1 MVLTAVVL
9 SNLSVATYAAE
20 KQRFCIDILPISSK
34 NARYYS
40 GGFEVDFNS
49 KNYLTSETKI
59 VNILRESMLK
69 RETKLTIKYATT
81 KSFDPQVFL
90 NIFNAWF
97 EKAYAETENAC
108 GGDYLRLNYSGYATD
123 TMKAW
128 LEDDKWHYTIP
139 FNIKYYATKKQE
151 DAVTKK
157 VDEIVKGFK
166 FTSKTSDKEKCDAIY
181 DYITKNVKYDNKNLH
196 NEDYTLKFS
205 TYAALINKT
214 AVCQG
219 YASLFYRLAREC
231 GLEARVITGES
242 HSENHVWN
250 IVKIG
255 KYYYYVD
262 ATWDAG
268 LIDYNYYLKGK
279 NDFTGHTANKE
290 YTTTTFKNEY
300 PIAKNAYIE
309 GADDNFCEIGHEYKL
324 TSRIDDRMIYTCSV
338 CGDEKEE
345 STLNP
350 LGYIMQASD
359 GKWYHYIDDVK
370 QNDTT
375 LVKYNDKWY
384 YVKNGEWQNKATTL
398 FKYDGKWY
406 HIKNGLKTTE
416 TTIVKYG
423 DKWYYVEK
431 GIKKSATTLAKYNG
445 SWYYVK
451 SGVKN
456 TATTLVEYNGD
467 WCYVEK
473 GKWNTKANLLYKYN
487 GKYHLI
493 KNGKWNSKAHELF
506 KKGSKY
512 YYVEDGIWNSKANVL
527 FQSGG
532 TTYYIE
538 KGLWAS
544 SATTLAK
551 AGGKWYYI
559 KKGKWTKSTTLV
571 TYKGSKYYVKKG
583 YAQMSFSG
591 KVKIGSKTYKIKKGK
606 VVK

>member
-1 MVLTAVVL
+1 MLRRLWRIVAIMVLTAVVV
-9 SNLSVATYAAE
+9 SNLSVATFAAE
-20 KQRFCIDILPISSK
+20 KQRFCIEILPISSQ

-59 VNILRESMLK
+59 VNTLRESMLK

-90 NIFNAWF
+90 DIFNAWF

-128 LEDDKWHYTIP
+128 LEDDMWHYIIP

-157 VDEIVKGFK
+157 IAEVIKSFK

-181 DYITKNVKYDNKNLH
+181 NYITKNVKYDDKNLR

-231 GLEARVITGES
+231 DLEARVITGES

-268 LIDYNYYLKGK
+268 LTDYNFYLKGSS
-279 NDFTGHTANKE
+279 DFTGHTSNKE
-290 YTTTTFKNEY
+290 YTTTAFKNEH
-300 PIAKNAYIE
+300 PIAKKAYVE
-309 GADDNFCEIGHEYKL
+309 GQDDNLCKSEHKYVKISE
-324 TSRIDDRMIYTCSV
+324 TDDKVFYSCSV
-338 CGDEKEE
+338 CGDTKSEANLGPVE
-345 STLNP
+345 SLVK
-350 LGYIMQASD
+350 ASN
-359 GKWYHYIDDVK
+359 GKWYHYIDGVK
-370 QNDTT
+370 QKGTT
-375 LVKYNDKWY
+375 LVNYNGKWF
-384 YVKNGEWQNKATTL
+384 YVKNGIWQSSATTL
-398 FKYDGKWY
+398 FKHNGKY
-406 HIKNGLKTTE
+406 FYI
-416 TTIVKYG
+416 
-423 DKWYYVEK
+423 
-431 GIKKSATTLAKYNG
+431 
-445 SWYYVK
+445 
-451 SGVKN
+451 
-456 TATTLVEYNGD
+456 
-467 WCYVEK
+467 EK
-473 GKWNTKANLLYKYN
+473 GKWNNTADILFKYN
-487 GKYHLI
+487 GKYYRI
-493 KNGKWNSKAHELF
+493 KKGKWDSKAHELF
-506 KKGSKY
+506 KKGSK

-532 TTYYIE
+532 TTYYVE

-571 TYKGSKYYVKKG
+571 TYKGAKYYVKKG